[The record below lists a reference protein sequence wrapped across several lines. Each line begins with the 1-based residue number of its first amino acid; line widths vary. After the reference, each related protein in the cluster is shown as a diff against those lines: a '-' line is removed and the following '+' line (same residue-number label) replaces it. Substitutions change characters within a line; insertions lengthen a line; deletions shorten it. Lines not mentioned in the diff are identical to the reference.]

1 MQVSKESKM
10 TLRQR
15 LDSYLEIV
23 LSILL
28 GTMVLNVL
36 WQVASRYLLNDPS
49 AFTDE
54 LARYL
59 LIWVG
64 LLGAAYA
71 TGKRMHVSIDLLSS
85 KLSPERLV
93 KHNRVIRVII
103 LFFSICVLIIGGIR
117 LVYITFELGQT
128 SSAMQISLGYVY
140 MALPLSGILICY
152 YSICDIFNID

>member
-1 MQVSKESKM
+1 M

-15 LDSYLEIV
+15 LDSYLEIA
-23 LSILL
+23 LSLLL

-71 TGKRMHVSIDLLSS
+71 TGKQMHVSIDLLSS
-85 KLSPERLV
+85 KMGPEQLERH
-93 KHNRVIRVII
+93 KRVIRIII
-103 LFFSICVLIIGGIR
+103 LFFAICVLIIGGIR
-117 LVYITFELGQT
+117 LVYITFVLGQT

-140 MALPLSGILICY
+140 MALPLSGLLICY
-152 YSICDIFNID
+152 YTICDIFKID

>member
-1 MQVSKESKM
+1 M

-15 LDSYLEIV
+15 LDSYLETV
-23 LSILL
+23 LSVLL
-28 GTMVLNVL
+28 GIMVLNVL

-71 TGKRMHVSIDLLSS
+71 TGKHMHVSIDLLIS
-85 KLSPERLV
+85 KMDP
-93 KHNRVIRVII
+93 KHLELHGKVIRIII
-103 LFFSICVLIIGGIR
+103 LFFAITVLIIGGTR
-117 LVYITFELGQT
+117 LVYITFILGQT
-128 SSAMQISLGYVY
+128 SSAMQLSLGYVY
-140 MALPLSGILICY
+140 MALPLSGLLVCY
-152 YSICDIFNID
+152 YTICDIFKID